1 MLNKYVKDAPGTP
14 GGANKQRY
22 NENIT
27 PESGKSDST
36 NPFVTGENCNKMI
49 QAQNPQPKASN
60 GKAKARMIKR

>member
-49 QAQNPQPKASN
+49 
-60 GKAKARMIKR
+60 